1 MDSELLREVKR
12 CRDDFEYFASRW
24 LKIIDMRGKERKLK
38 LKPVQKRL
46 IGICEEHSDVCVIK
60 GRKMGSSTVISAWFT
75 WMANFRPNTRVLV
88 LAHTDRSARNIFK
101 IYKRFFSSLPPEL
114 THPVVRSNI
123 EEITLENGSWLRV
136 VSAAS
141 ESARGTDADL
151 IHGSEFPQWGQLGE
165 AIAANFNTGGNHA
178 RIVMEGTANGLNEAY
193 DFWHDNNGWQ
203 KVFLCWK
210 DDPEYTASRAYFTD
224 INEDERLYK
233 ERFELDEEQFNWMVR
248 MKRKNCGN
256 NWHIFNQEFPATPEL
271 AFVTSG
277 SRWLPDTF
285 PVRGR
290 VQEGI
295 QIFQEPQPYRVYTMG
310 VDTASGSP
318 GGDYSAFAI
327 LDVTPNTKLQEDQ
340 TLGRGDITTVATYYA
355 HISPSDFR
363 QVVSEFAQKYHAMV
377 VVETNYSW
385 ANVIFEELKAIGH
398 QYMYTRMHQDR
409 VSKTWS
415 RKLGFNTG
423 QASRNELLNR
433 LYEHITRQ
441 WIDVKCPRMMKEC
454 NSMIYDARG
463 RIAAESGKHD
473 DMVIAHGLALMGMD
487 QVAELSV
494 EPSKSKRPSTIQ
506 EKIAWELVS
515 GRSITHASL
524 EDFVDPPEWQER
536 KRVSLSDL
544 L

>member
-1 MDSELLREVKR
+1 MTGNALAEVKR
-12 CRDDFEYFASRW
+12 CRDDFEYFAKRW
-24 LKIIDMRGKERKLK
+24 LKIVDMQGKERTLH
-38 LKPVQKRL
+38 LKPVQKKL
-46 IGICEEHSDVCVIK
+46 ITMAEKHSDVCVIK

-101 IYKRFFSSLPPEL
+101 IYKRFFKALPAEM
-114 THPVVRSNI
+114 THPIVQSNL
-123 EEITLENGSWLRV
+123 EEILLENGSWLRV
-136 VSAAS
+136 VSASS

-178 RIVMEGTANGLNEAY
+178 RIIMEGTANGLNEAY

-203 KVFLCWK
+203 KLFLCWK
-210 DDPEYTASRAYFTD
+210 DDPEYTSSRAYFDD

-233 ERFELDEEQFNWMVR
+233 ERFDLDDDQFNWMVR

-256 NWHIFNQEFPATPEL
+256 SWHIFNQEYPANPEL

-285 PVRGR
+285 AVRGR
-290 VQEGI
+290 VEEGI
-295 QIFQEPQPYRVYTMG
+295 QIYAEPAPYRVYSMG

-318 GGDYSAFAI
+318 GGDFSAFSI
-327 LDVTPNTKLQEDQ
+327 LDVTRKTKLEEGQS
-340 TLGRGDITTVATYYA
+340 LGPGDIQTVATYYA
-355 HISPSDFR
+355 HISPADFR
-363 QVVSEFAQKYHAMV
+363 QVVSEYAKKYNAMC

-385 ANVIFEELKAIGH
+385 ANVIFEELKASGH
-398 QYMYTRMHQDR
+398 EHLYTRMHQDR
-409 VSKTWS
+409 VSKKWS
-415 RKLGFNTG
+415 RRLGFNTG

-433 LYEHITRQ
+433 LYEHITRK
-441 WIDVKCPRMMKEC
+441 WIDIKCPRMMKEC

-487 QVAELSV
+487 QVAELTV
-494 EPSKSKRPSTIQ
+494 EPSKSRRPGNVR
-506 EKIAWELVS
+506 EKIEWEIAS
-515 GRSITHASL
+515 GQPLGSSSSN
-524 EDFVDPPEWQER
+524 DFADPPSWQM

>member
-1 MDSELLREVKR
+1 MKNGDALAEVKR
-12 CRDDFEYFASRW
+12 CRDDFEYFAGRW
-24 LKIIDMRGKERKLK
+24 LKIIDMRGKERKLH
-38 LKPVQKRL
+38 LKPVQKKL
-46 IGICEEHSDVCVIK
+46 ISMCEKHSDVCVLK

-101 IYKRFFSSLPPEL
+101 IYKRFFKSLPREM
-114 THPVVRSNI
+114 THPIVQSNL
-123 EEITLENGSWLRV
+123 EEILLENGSWLRV
-136 VSAAS
+136 VSASS

-203 KVFLCWK
+203 KLFLCWK
-210 DDPEYTASRAYFTD
+210 DDPEYATRRAYFDD

-233 ERFELDEEQFNWMVR
+233 ERFELDDDQFNWMVR

-256 NWHIFNQEFPATPEL
+256 SWHIFNQEYPATPEL

-285 PVRGR
+285 SVGGR
-290 VQEGI
+290 VEEGVK
-295 QIFQEPQPYRVYTMG
+295 IFAEPAPYRVYSMG

-318 GGDYSAFAI
+318 GGDFSAFSI
-327 LDVTPNTKLQEDQ
+327 LDVTPHTKLEEGQG
-340 TLGRGDITTVATYYA
+340 LGPGDIKAVATYYA

-363 QVVSEFAQKYHAMV
+363 RVVSEYAKKYGAMV

-385 ANVIFEELKAIGH
+385 ANVIFEELKAAGH
-398 QYMYTRMHQDR
+398 EFLYTRMQQDR
-409 VSKTWS
+409 VTKKWS

-423 QASRNELLNR
+423 QSSRNELLNR
-433 LYEHITRQ
+433 LYEHITRK
-441 WIDVKCPRMMKEC
+441 WMRVECPRMMKEC

-473 DMVIAHGLALMGMD
+473 DMVVAHGLALMGMD
-487 QVAELSV
+487 QVAELAI
-494 EPSKSKRPSTIQ
+494 EPSKSRRPESIA
-506 EKIAWELVS
+506 EKIAWELAS
-515 GRSITHASL
+515 GKAYGQTPDQ
-524 EDFVDPPEWQER
+524 DFADPPEWMMN
-536 KRVSLSDL
+536 RVSLSDL

>member
-1 MDSELLREVKR
+1 MDNATLKEVKR
-12 CRDDFEYFASRW
+12 CRDDFEYFAKRW
-24 LKIIDMRGKERKLK
+24 LKIIDMRGKERKLV
-38 LKPVQKRL
+38 LKPVQKHL
-46 IGICEEHSDVCVIK
+46 IGLCEKHSDVCVLK

-101 IYKRFFSSLPPEL
+101 IYKRFFKSLPPEM
-114 THPVVRSNI
+114 THPIVQSNL
-123 EEITLENGSWLRV
+123 EEILLENGSWLRV
-136 VSAAS
+136 VSASS

-151 IHGSEFPQWGQLGE
+151 IHGSEFPQWNQLGE
-165 AIAANFNTGGNHA
+165 AIAANFNPGGNHA

-210 DDPEYTASRAYFTD
+210 DDPEYSAKRAYFND
-224 INEDERLYK
+224 IQEDERLYK
-233 ERFELDEEQFNWMVR
+233 ERFELTDEQFNWMVR

-256 NWHIFNQEFPATPEL
+256 SWHIFNQEFPANPEL

-290 VQEGI
+290 VEEGI
-295 QIFQEPQPYRVYTMG
+295 KVFEEPQPYRVYSMG

-318 GGDYSAFAI
+318 GGDFSAFSI
-327 LDVTPNTKLQEDQ
+327 LDVTPHTKLEEEQS
-340 TLGRGDITTVATYYA
+340 LGPGDIRTVATYYA
-355 HISPSDFR
+355 HIAPSDFR
-363 QVVSEFAQKYHAMV
+363 QIVAEYAQKYNAMV

-385 ANVIFEELKAIGH
+385 ANVIFEELKAAGH
-398 QYMYTRMHQDR
+398 QFIYTRMHQDR
-409 VSKTWS
+409 VSKKWS
-415 RKLGFNTG
+415 RTLGFNTG
-423 QASRNELLNR
+423 QTSRNELLNR
-433 LYEHITRQ
+433 LYEHITRK

-473 DMVIAHGLALMGMD
+473 DMVIATGLALMGMD
-487 QVAELSV
+487 QVAELSIESAKV
-494 EPSKSKRPSTIQ
+494 RRPESIS
-506 EKIAWELVS
+506 EKIAWEAAT
-515 GRSITHASL
+515 GRTLGGANFD
-524 EDFVDPPEWQER
+524 EFQESPLWKM
-536 KRVSLSDL
+536 KRVTLSDL